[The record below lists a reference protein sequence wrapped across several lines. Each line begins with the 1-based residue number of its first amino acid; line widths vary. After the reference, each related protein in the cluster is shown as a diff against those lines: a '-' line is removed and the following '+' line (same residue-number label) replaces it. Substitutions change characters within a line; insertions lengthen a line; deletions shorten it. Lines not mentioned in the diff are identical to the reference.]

1 MIETARID
9 NGSVRRKLF
18 ILARRDLSSGQ
29 QAVQACHALAELMRK
44 WADDP

>member
-1 MIETARID
+1 MTE
-9 NGSVRRKLF
+9 NGRPPEKLF

-44 WADDP
+44 WGNDP